1 MTPFACYIIADGI
14 MVDNTAGASNALMQM
29 LNPLQNYVVTY
40 KAMILTYILMVAGS
54 IIMIWIQ
61 GRKRDVL

>member
-1 MTPFACYIIADGI
+1 
-14 MVDNTAGASNALMQM
+14 MQM